1 LSSQPRRREE
11 EVSSM
16 HFHQI
21 YDAGLAQYA
30 YLIGCDATSKAILV
44 DPERDIDRYLRLAD
58 ERGLIVEAVVET
70 HIHADFL
77 SGARE
82 LAERAGLKVYL
93 SALGE
98 ADGWGY
104 DWPRHSNADVQFL
117 KDGDSFKVGEIEFFV
132 RHTPGHT
139 PEHITLLVREPGA
152 TQPMGALSG
161 DFLFVGDLG
170 RPDLLEVAANVAD
183 TMRPSAK
190 ALFASASMF
199 LLEANALL
207 VWPGHGAGSACGKSL
222 GNMPHTSLGYEKAVN
237 PGLQAAA
244 RGEEAFLDH
253 ILADQT
259 EPPIYFARMKHLNKF
274 SPPLLQRMPAPRR
287 VSFAELKG
295 MAGDQDLTFVDTRV
309 DRAAVMRAHLP
320 GAFYAP
326 LNAMFCTVVGSLI
339 ADWEARIVLIARQR
353 DVEEATR
360 RLVRIGY
367 DGAAGYVEPDTL
379 QAYFDATGNRAA
391 IETIDFAGLDRHK
404 KKATVVDVRSGAE
417 HRQAHVPGA
426 VHAPYTRL
434 PEFADKVP
442 ESGKL
447 LVYCDSGA
455 RASVAAAYL
464 ARTGR
469 DVTVVNDEFANY
481 KGG

>member
-1 LSSQPRRREE
+1 
-11 EVSSM
+11 M

-21 YDAGLAQYA
+21 HDAGLAQYA
-30 YLIGCDATSKAILV
+30 YLIGCEATGKAILV
-44 DPERDIDRYLRLAD
+44 DPERDIDRYLKLAD

-82 LAERAGLKVYL
+82 LAERAGLKIYL

-98 ADGWGY
+98 SEGWGY
-104 DWPRHSNADVQFL
+104 DWPRQSNADVEFL
-117 KDGDSFKVGEIEFFV
+117 KDGDAFKVGEVDFFV

-152 TQPMGALSG
+152 PQPIGALSG

-170 RPDLLEVAANVAD
+170 RPDLLEVTADFAD

-190 ALFASASMF
+190 ALHSSASMF
-199 LLEANALL
+199 MLEANALL

-222 GNMPHTSLGYEKAVN
+222 GNMPHSSLGYEKQVN

-244 RGEEAFLDH
+244 KGEDAFLDH
-253 ILADQT
+253 ILAAQT
-259 EPPIYFARMKHLNKF
+259 EPPIYFARMKELNR
-274 SPPLLQRMPAPRR
+274 SGPPLLHRLPVPGRMAL
-287 VSFAELKG
+287 AEV
-295 MAGDQDLTFVDTRV
+295 AQAAEDESLTVLDTRT

-320 GAFYAP
+320 GSLYAP
-326 LNAMFCTVVGSLI
+326 LNAMFCTVVGSLVT
-339 ADWEARIVLIARQR
+339 DSEASIVLIAGKGE
-353 DVEEATR
+353 VEEAAR

-367 DGAAGYVEPDTL
+367 DGVVGFIEPETL
-379 QAYFDATGNRAA
+379 QSYFDRTGRRAA
-391 IETIDFAGLDRHK
+391 IETIDFAEAGRRGDDV
-404 KKATVVDVRSGAE
+404 TIVDVRSGAE
-417 HRQAHVPGA
+417 YEKAHVPGA

-434 PEFADKVP
+434 PEYADKVP
-442 ESGKL
+442 ASGEL
-447 LVYCDSGA
+447 LVHCGSGA

-469 DVTVVNDEFANY
+469 KVVVINDSFANY
-481 KGG
+481 QKLAE

>member
-1 LSSQPRRREE
+1 
-11 EVSSM
+11 M

-30 YLIGCDATSKAILV
+30 YLIGCEATGKAVLV

-82 LAERAGLKVYL
+82 LAERVGVKVYL

-98 ADGWGY
+98 SEGWGY
-104 DWPRHSNADVQFL
+104 DWPRQSNADVAFL
-117 KDGDSFKVGEIEFFV
+117 KDGDDFKVGEVEIFV

-139 PEHITLLVREPGA
+139 PEHVTLLVREPGA
-152 TQPMGALSG
+152 SQPMGALSG

-199 LLEANALL
+199 MLEANALL

-222 GNMPHTSLGYEKAVN
+222 GNMPHSSLGYEKAVN
-237 PGLQAAA
+237 PALQAVA

-253 ILADQT
+253 ILEAQT
-259 EPPIYFARMKHLNKF
+259 EPPIYFARMKHLNKLG
-274 SPPLLQRMPAPRR
+274 PPLLGRLPVPDRMSLPELQRA
-287 VSFAELKG
+287 
-295 MAGDQDLTFVDTRV
+295 AGDPELTFLDTRL

-320 GAFYAP
+320 GALYAP

-339 ADWEARIVLIARQR
+339 PDWEARIVLIAQQG

-367 DGAAGYVEPDTL
+367 DRAAGFIEPETL
-379 QAYFDATGNRAA
+379 QAYFDMTGNQAT
-391 IETIDFAGLDRHK
+391 IETIDFAEADRRK
-404 KKATVVDVRSGAE
+404 KTATIVDVRSGAE
-417 HRQAHVPGA
+417 HREAHVPGA
-426 VHAPYTRL
+426 IHAPYTRL
-434 PEFADKVP
+434 PEYTDAVP
-442 ESGKL
+442 ASGEL
-447 LVYCDSGA
+447 LVHCETGA

-469 DVTVVNDEFANY
+469 KVTVINDEFANY
-481 KGG
+481 AGG

>member
-1 LSSQPRRREE
+1 
-11 EVSSM
+11 
-16 HFHQI
+16 
-21 YDAGLAQYA
+21 
-30 YLIGCDATSKAILV
+30 
-44 DPERDIDRYLRLAD
+44 
-58 ERGLIVEAVVET
+58 
-70 HIHADFL
+70 
-77 SGARE
+77 
-82 LAERAGLKVYL
+82 
-93 SALGE
+93 
-98 ADGWGY
+98 
-104 DWPRHSNADVQFL
+104 
-117 KDGDSFKVGEIEFFV
+117 
-132 RHTPGHT
+132 
-139 PEHITLLVREPGA
+139 
-152 TQPMGALSG
+152 
-161 DFLFVGDLG
+161 
-170 RPDLLEVAANVAD
+170 
-183 TMRPSAK
+183 
-190 ALFASASMF
+190 
-199 LLEANALL
+199 
-207 VWPGHGAGSACGKSL
+207 
-222 GNMPHTSLGYEKAVN
+222 MPHTSLGYEKAVN

-274 SPPLLQRMPAPRR
+274 SPPLLHRMPAPRR

-295 MAGDQDLTFVDTRV
+295 MAGDRDLTFVDTRL

-339 ADWEARIVLIARQR
+339 ADWDARIVLVARQR

-367 DGAAGYVEPDTL
+367 DGAVGYVEPDTL
-379 QAYFDATGNRAA
+379 QAYFDAGGQQAT
-391 IETIDFAGLDRHK
+391 IETIDFAELERRK

-434 PEFADKVP
+434 PEFVDEVP
-442 ESGKL
+442 DSGKL
-447 LVYCDSGA
+447 LVHCGSGA